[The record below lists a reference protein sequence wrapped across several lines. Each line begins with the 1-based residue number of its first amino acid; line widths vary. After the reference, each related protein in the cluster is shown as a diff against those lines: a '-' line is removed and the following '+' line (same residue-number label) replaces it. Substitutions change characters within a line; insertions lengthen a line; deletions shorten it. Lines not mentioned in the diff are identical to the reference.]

1 MTPTRRHD
9 STLWETELDTGD
21 PTRVSDPTHVS
32 DLLRE
37 AISLLTAA
45 EVPTPE
51 TDALTLLA
59 HAWGIDRTALSRK
72 RLFDDPVPTDTRNEF
87 ARLCERRRARVPLQH
102 LTGIAHFRHL
112 ELRVGPGVF
121 VPRPETELIVGAAL
135 AELTGRGRTGRPFVI
150 DLCSGSGAITLAL
163 ATEFEGVDVLGV
175 ERESAALDWA
185 RENLGLTRLGDSSV
199 EFLQADATTITAS
212 RPQLIGH
219 ADVVVTN
226 PPYVP
231 DDAVPRDR
239 EVADH
244 DPAAALYGGESG
256 LEVPALIVAEAESL
270 LRPGG
275 LLLMEHGEEQG
286 ERVRELMEST
296 ASLRQAATH
305 PDYTGRDRFTLAR
318 RQAP

>member
-1 MTPTRRHD
+1 MTPTRRND
-9 STLWETELDTGD
+9 STLWGTELDTGD
-21 PTRVSDPTHVS
+21 PTRVSNPTRVS

-37 AISLLTAA
+37 ATGLLTAA

-51 TDALTLLA
+51 ADALALLA
-59 HAWGIDRTALSRK
+59 HAWGIDRTALSRR
-72 RLFDDPVPTDTRNEF
+72 RLFDDPVPTEIRIEF
-87 ARLCERRRARVPLQH
+87 ARLCERRRARIPLQH
-102 LTGIAHFRHL
+102 LTGIAYFRHL

-135 AELTGRGRTGRPFVI
+135 AELTGRSRTERAFVI

-163 ATEFEGVDVLGV
+163 ATEFDDVDVLGV
-175 ERESAALDWA
+175 EREPAALDWA
-185 RENLGLTRLGDSSV
+185 RENLALSRLGDSSV
-199 EFLQADATTITAS
+199 EFLQADAASITAR
-212 RPQLIGH
+212 RPDLIGL

-244 DPAAALYGGESG
+244 DPAAALYGGDTG
-256 LEVPALIVAEAESL
+256 LELPALIVAEAESL

-296 ASLRQAATH
+296 ASLRQATTH
-305 PDYTGRDRFTLAR
+305 QDYTGRDRFTLAR
-318 RQAP
+318 RHAP

>member
-1 MTPTRRHD
+1 MRVVDR
-9 STLWETELDTGD
+9 
-21 PTRVSDPTHVS
+21 TRVSDV
-32 DLLRE
+32 LRE
-37 AISLLTAA
+37 ATSLLSAA
-45 EVPTPE
+45 GVPSAE
-51 TDALTLLA
+51 ADALTLLA
-59 HAWGIDRTALSRK
+59 HAWGIDRTAVSRR
-72 RLFDDPVPTDTRNEF
+72 RLFDDPVPTDTRVEF
-87 ARLCERRRARVPLQH
+87 ARLCERRRHRIPLQH

-135 AELTGRGRTGRPFVI
+135 AELSDRTRKERPFVI
-150 DLCSGSGAITLAL
+150 DLCAGSGAITLAL
-163 ATEFEGVDVLGV
+163 ATEFEGARVLGV
-175 ERESAALDWA
+175 ERESSALMWA
-185 RENLGLTRLGDSSV
+185 RENLALTRLGDSSV
-199 EFLQADATTITAS
+199 DFLQADAATITRS
-212 RPQLIGH
+212 HPDLIES

-231 DDAVPRDR
+231 NDAVPRDR

-244 DPAAALYGGESG
+244 DPAAALYGGDTG

-286 ERVRELMEST
+286 KRVRELMEST